1 MPGIQV
7 VGGIVLNRA
16 VGGINPYAVQAAL
29 QLGAKHVW
37 MPTVDAAN
45 HARTFGS
52 TGAYDKQASSV
63 ADTSD
68 TGIEVIDDA
77 GTPIDGLIDVLDLI
91 AEHSAILSTC
101 HLSVPEIKQLV
112 PLARERGVEKIMITH
127 PFFKVPNLDLDT
139 LKELVALGAYAE
151 FGYCTVSPMWNHAP
165 LTRVVEAIKEVGPE
179 HSILMSDAGQRHNPM
194 PAECLRVFAQSVY
207 ESGISEDG
215 VERMIKHNPL
225 ELLELGPRREPVA
238 PPVPVAPSAAS
249 NGAGATEPDGHV
261 ALERES
267 GGVGDEHA
275 HRLDRPVLQ
284 HRRRARL
291 LHAPAR
297 GLLGAHRAHVPRG
310 DHPRGRVG
318 DARRARSQGDRRPG
332 DGAARRRRVRVH
344 QRRRVAGQ
352 PVRGRADR
360 GGSRSRRARR
370 RSAWRRRCGARSTP
384 RSPIGS
390 A

>member
-1 MPGIQV
+1 MIGPFIDIQGAVDVHVHSEPDLFPRIADDVGVASHAASMGFRALSLKCHSERTTSRAYLTEQLVPGIQV

-63 ADTSD
+63 ADASD

-139 LKELVALGAYAE
+139 LKELVGHGAYAE
-151 FGYCTVSPMWNHAP
+151 FGYCTISPMWNHAP

-207 ESGISEDG
+207 ESGISEEG

-225 ELLELGPRREPVA
+225 ELLELGPRREPLA
-238 PPVPVAPSAAS
+238 PPVPVAPPAAS
-249 NGAGATEPDGHV
+249 NGAGATESDGHV
-261 ALERES
+261 AFGAS
-267 GGVGDEHA
+267 
-275 HRLDRPVLQ
+275 
-284 HRRRARL
+284 RAE
-291 LHAPAR
+291 
-297 GLLGAHRAHVPRG
+297 
-310 DHPRGRVG
+310 
-318 DARRARSQGDRRPG
+318 
-332 DGAARRRRVRVH
+332 
-344 QRRRVAGQ
+344 
-352 PVRGRADR
+352 
-360 GGSRSRRARR
+360 
-370 RSAWRRRCGARSTP
+370 
-384 RSPIGS
+384 
-390 A
+390 